1 MLSQLIWEN
10 SRLVANN
17 YDMRTSENRMQ
28 IIIIKSLE
36 VQIIIGH
43 VVNIVPYASLHL
55 TLRP

>member
-1 MLSQLIWEN
+1 M
-10 SRLVANN
+10 ANN